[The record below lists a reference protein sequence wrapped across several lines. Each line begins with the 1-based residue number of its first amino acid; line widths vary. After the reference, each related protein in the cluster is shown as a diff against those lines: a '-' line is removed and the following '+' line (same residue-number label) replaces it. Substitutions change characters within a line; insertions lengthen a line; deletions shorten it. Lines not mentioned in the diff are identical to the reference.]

1 MPGMKVAEA
10 TAASQRE
17 IAIRCKIRTL
27 DPAS

>member
-10 TAASQRE
+10 AAASQGE
-17 IAIRCKIRTL
+17 IVTRCKIRTL